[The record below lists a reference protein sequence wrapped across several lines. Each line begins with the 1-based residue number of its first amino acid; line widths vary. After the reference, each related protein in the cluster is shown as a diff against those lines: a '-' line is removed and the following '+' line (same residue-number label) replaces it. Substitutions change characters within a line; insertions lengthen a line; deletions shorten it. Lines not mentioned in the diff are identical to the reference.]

1 MRTQEIGT
9 PRGCRSVCRIGCAGG
24 ETDSATQTF
33 VPPPSAS
40 VPGGCRAAF
49 DARPAADE
57 CGGRADRH
65 GWPPRHTHDR
75 RGRSPDGTVV
85 ALAHLGAAESRRPA
99 ATLPSSHAGWHQ
111 SDGRPAARPVRRR
124 SRDVCSLVWRDLL
137 DSDRSS
143 TRHTPPARS
152 SYRAPP
158 ASSQSGRDA
167 RANRVTRSGSDPT
180 GGVLPVAQA
189 SPARHPRT
197 AAQFVWQHLPRDTAA
212 KDKENAG
219 ETRSIRDAWSST
231 LRSSWWNR
239 KEGFDEIPERV
250 RKQRGGHSRPR
261 YRAEEGS
268 TSLVDV
274 PGPVRFC
281 YTL

>member
-1 MRTQEIGT
+1 MRTQETGT
-9 PRGCRSVCRIGCAGG
+9 PRGCRSVCRIGRAGG
-24 ETDSATQTF
+24 ETDSATQMF

-40 VPGGCRAAF
+40 VPSGCRAAF
-49 DARPAADE
+49 DARPTADE
-57 CGGRADRH
+57 SGVRADRH

-143 TRHTPPARS
+143 TRHTPPAPS

-167 RANRVTRSGSDPT
+167 RANRVTRSGLDPT
-180 GGVLPVAQA
+180 CRRLASRAAVASTSSPNRSPVRVATSA
-189 SPARHPRT
+189 TGYRCE
-197 AAQFVWQHLPRDTAA
+197 
-212 KDKENAG
+212 DKENAG
-219 ETRSIRDAWSST
+219 ETRSIRNAWSST
-231 LRSSWWNR
+231 LRSWWWNR

-250 RKQRGGHSRPR
+250 RKQRGGHSRPG
-261 YRAEEGS
+261 YRAEEDQPHS
-268 TSLVDV
+268 
-274 PGPVRFC
+274 
-281 YTL
+281 

>member
-1 MRTQEIGT
+1 MRTQETGT
-9 PRGCRSVCRIGCAGG
+9 PRGCRSVCRIGRAGG
-24 ETDSATQTF
+24 ETDSATQMF

-40 VPGGCRAAF
+40 VPSGCRAAF
-49 DARPAADE
+49 DARPTADE
-57 CGGRADRH
+57 SGVRADRH

-143 TRHTPPARS
+143 TRHTPPAPS

-167 RANRVTRSGSDPT
+167 RANRVTRSGLDPT
-180 GGVLPVAQA
+180 CRRLASRAAVASTSSPNRSPVRVATSATGYRCEGQ
-189 SPARHPRT
+189 RECRRNTLDQERVVFHPS
-197 AAQFVWQHLPRDTAA
+197 VVVV
-212 KDKENAG
+212 E
-219 ETRSIRDAWSST
+219 S
-231 LRSSWWNR
+231 

-250 RKQRGGHSRPR
+250 RKQRGGHSRPG
-261 YRAEEGS
+261 YRAEEDQPHS
-268 TSLVDV
+268 
-274 PGPVRFC
+274 
-281 YTL
+281 